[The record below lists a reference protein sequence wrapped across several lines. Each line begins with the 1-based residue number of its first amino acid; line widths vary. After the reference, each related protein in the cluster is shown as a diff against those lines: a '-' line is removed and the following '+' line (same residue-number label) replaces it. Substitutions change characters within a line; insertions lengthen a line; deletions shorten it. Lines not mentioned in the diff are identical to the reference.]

1 MSITIYKWKLSVMLN
16 IFFCFE
22 TEKVIHTY
30 LYFITEP
37 LFCRISVLVIKSNL
51 QVTNVAWRLKS
62 SEHVMRKRIGD

>member
-1 MSITIYKWKLSVMLN
+1 MSIMIYKWKLSLMLN

-37 LFCRISVLVIKSNL
+37 LFCRVSLRVIKPSF
-51 QVTNVAWRLKS
+51 QVTNVA
-62 SEHVMRKRIGD
+62 